1 MNQYLISKLKEGRVK
16 KGLKQSD
23 VTQFTGIKN
32 TTLSNYEN
40 GITEPDIDTFLQLCE
55 LYELDYAGILAEAY
69 GLSVQG
75 EDFKIR
81 PSEIEFAKK
90 YRSLDDFGKERIDY
104 ELKKECERV
113 REIEG
118 LKSKLNTEF
127 SSEIVPMRPMAYY
140 QKMASAGSGEFLFNE
155 IPTDI
160 IEVLDTPLSRR
171 ANFVL
176 GVNGHSMESTY
187 FDGDKVLVEKSHNVP
202 VGEIG
207 VFIREG
213 ECFIKEAGKDR
224 LISHNEDKEKYPDII
239 PDEREIDT
247 VGIVLG
253 RVGE

>member
-1 MNQYLISKLKEGRVK
+1 MAIKDRIKEMRQARN
-16 KGLKQSD
+16 L
-23 VTQFTGIKN
+23 TQEQLAKRIGIAKSTLAGYETGIR
-32 TTLSNYEN
+32 
-40 GITEPDIDTFLQLCE
+40 EPSIE
-55 LYELDYAGILAEAY
+55 IIGKIMYELDIDANYLWQDEGNYQMQVSYLEMEHI
-69 GLSVQG
+69 
-75 EDFKIR
+75 
-81 PSEIEFAKK
+81 KK
-90 YRSLDDFGKERIDY
+90 YHNLDDFGKESVDIVLERESRRVEEINR
-104 ELKKECERV
+104 LKEKTNV
-113 REIEG
+113 
-118 LKSKLNTEF
+118 EF
-127 SSEIVPMRPMAYY
+127 SSEIVPMCPMAYY
-140 QKMASAGSGEFLFNE
+140 QKMASAGRGEFLFND

-160 IEVLDTPLSRR
+160 IEVPETSLSRR

-176 GVNGHSMESTY
+176 GVNGHSMENTY

-247 VGIVLG
+247 IGIVLG